1 MNLSDLPLPWFTW
14 QVPDRVSYPNRWEEE
29 AVNLQDVIG
38 VWTWRVEVLFLRGAC
53 MPGYVVSLAEKG
65 RMARWHTFMTET
77 QYSAFLAALAEVTG
91 TKSDG

>member
-38 VWTWRVEVLFLRGAC
+38 VWAERVEILFLKREC
-53 MPGYVVSLAEKG
+53 VPGYEVCLAEKG
-65 RMARWHTFMTET
+65 RMASWGTFMTET
-77 QYSAFLAALAEVTG
+77 QYQSFLAALAEVTQ
-91 TKSDG
+91 TNKDQ